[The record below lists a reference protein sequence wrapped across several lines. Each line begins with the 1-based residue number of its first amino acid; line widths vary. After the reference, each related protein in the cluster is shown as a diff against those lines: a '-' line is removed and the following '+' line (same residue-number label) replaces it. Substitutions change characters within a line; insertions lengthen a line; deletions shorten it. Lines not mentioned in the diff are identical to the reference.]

1 MLSLALIDS
10 DVPRRNVTLEPSRSS
25 IQCAAIQT
33 PIIGDSVFQIWK
45 RHFHAW
51 IWLLLIGKCR
61 FLIWIL
67 RFQIWKR
74 HFHAWI
80 WLLLIGKCRFLI
92 WILRF
97 QIWKCHFHAWIWLL
111 LIGQCRFL
119 IWILHFQIWKR
130 HFHAWIWLFLIGK
143 CRFHACD
150 QIPPW
155 VLLQSALFHAQVPG
169 LPKAGRR

>member
-67 RFQIWKR
+67 RFQIWKC

-92 WILRF
+92 WMFGL
-97 QIWKCHFHAWIWLL
+97 
-111 LIGQCRFL
+111 
-119 IWILHFQIWKR
+119 
-130 HFHAWIWLFLIGK
+130 LFLNFHF
-143 CRFHACD
+143 RFF
-150 QIPPW
+150 I
-155 VLLQSALFHAQVPG
+155 
-169 LPKAGRR
+169 

>member
-67 RFQIWKR
+67 RFQIWK
-74 HFHAWI
+74 
-80 WLLLIGKCRFLI
+80 C
-92 WILRF
+92 
-97 QIWKCHFHAWIWLL
+97 
-111 LIGQCRFL
+111 
-119 IWILHFQIWKR
+119 

-143 CRFHACD
+143 CLFPFW
-150 QIPPW
+150 IF
-155 VLLQSALFHAQVPG
+155 VLLFWNSLFPLWIGLFPFGQSLFPC
-169 LPKAGRR
+169 

>member
-51 IWLLLIGKCR
+51 IWLP
-61 FLIWIL
+61 
-67 RFQIWKR
+67 
-74 HFHAWI
+74 
-80 WLLLIGKCRFLI
+80 LIGKCRFLI

-111 LIGQCRFL
+111 LIGKCRFL
-119 IWILHFQIWKR
+119 IWILRFQIWKC

>member
-67 RFQIWKR
+67 RFQIWKC

-80 WLLLIGKCRFLI
+80 WLLLIGK
-92 WILRF
+92 
-97 QIWKCHFHAWIWLL
+97 
-111 LIGQCRFL
+111 CRFL

>member
-51 IWLLLIGKCR
+51 IWL
-61 FLIWIL
+61 
-67 RFQIWKR
+67 
-74 HFHAWI
+74 
-80 WLLLIGKCRFLI
+80 
-92 WILRF
+92 
-97 QIWKCHFHAWIWLL
+97 
-111 LIGQCRFL
+111 
-119 IWILHFQIWKR
+119 
-130 HFHAWIWLFLIGK
+130 FLIGK

>member
-67 RFQIWKR
+67 RFQIWKC

-97 QIWKCHFHAWIWLL
+97 QIWKRHFHAWIWLL
-111 LIGQCRFL
+111 
-119 IWILHFQIWKR
+119 
-130 HFHAWIWLFLIGK
+130 LIGK

-155 VLLQSALFHAQVPG
+155 VLLQVALFHAQVPG

>member
-67 RFQIWKR
+67 RFQIWK
-74 HFHAWI
+74 
-80 WLLLIGKCRFLI
+80 
-92 WILRF
+92 
-97 QIWKCHFHAWIWLL
+97 CHFHAWIWLF
-111 LIGQCRFL
+111 LIGKCRFL

>member
-33 PIIGDSVFQIWK
+33 PIIGVSVFQIWK

-67 RFQIWKR
+67 RFQIWK
-74 HFHAWI
+74 
-80 WLLLIGKCRFLI
+80 C
-92 WILRF
+92 
-97 QIWKCHFHAWIWLL
+97 
-111 LIGQCRFL
+111 
-119 IWILHFQIWKR
+119 

>member
-67 RFQIWKR
+67 RFQIWKC

-97 QIWKCHFHAWIWLL
+97 QIWKC
-111 LIGQCRFL
+111 
-119 IWILHFQIWKR
+119 